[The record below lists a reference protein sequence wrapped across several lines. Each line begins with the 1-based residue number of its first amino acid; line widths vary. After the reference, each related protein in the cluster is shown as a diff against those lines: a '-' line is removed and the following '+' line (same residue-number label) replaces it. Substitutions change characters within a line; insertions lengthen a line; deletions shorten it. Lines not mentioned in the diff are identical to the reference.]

1 MDVGAA
7 LSDQGIRLRDH
18 DIGEHKTTCPRCSA
32 QRKKKH
38 EPCLNVRLGED
49 GGAVWQCWHC
59 GWKASL
65 WRFTCH
71 ACRWEGVVAE
81 AVCGSC
87 GQRGKGRVD
96 GTAVNGHEAPPRTF
110 KRPEPPQSM
119 DTGDR
124 LFEWFA
130 SRAISREIVEAMGI
144 YSTGEGKRASGED
157 EAPR

>member
-1 MDVGAA
+1 MTDVGAA
-7 LSDQGIRLRDH
+7 LSGQGIRLRDH
-18 DIGEHKTTCPRCSA
+18 DVGEHKTICPRCSA

-49 GGAVWQCWHC
+49 GGAVWQCHHC
-59 GWKASL
+59 GWTASL
-65 WRFTCH
+65 WPFTCRH
-71 ACRWEGVVAE
+71 CQWEGVVAE

-87 GQRGKGRVD
+87 GKRGKGRVD

-110 KRPEPPQSM
+110 KRPEPPQAM

-130 SRAISREIVEAMGI
+130 GREISGI
-144 YSTGEGKRASGED
+144 R
-157 EAPR
+157 